1 MTPQQTVIEVMVRA
15 RELEFIH
22 AELRLLLMK
31 LIKKQKGEVSIVSD
45 IETAEK
51 VFNLMELNKR

>member
-1 MTPQQTVIEVMVRA
+1 MARA

-22 AELRLLLMK
+22 AELRPLLKK
-31 LIKKQKGEVSIVSD
+31 LIKRQKGEVSIVPD

>member
-1 MTPQQTVIEVMVRA
+1 MTPQQTAVEVMARA

-22 AELRLLLMK
+22 AELRPLLKK
-31 LIKKQKGEVSIVSD
+31 LIKRQKGEVSIVAD

>member
-1 MTPQQTVIEVMVRA
+1 MTPQQTAVEVMARA

-22 AELRLLLMK
+22 AELRPLLKK
-31 LIKKQKGEVSIVSD
+31 LIKRQKGEVSIVSD